1 MKPYKIWGKS
11 RIQRKILF
19 WTFLMPPFDNR
30 VVKLWKVGHWRFSYD
45 PYNMVH
51 MIEPLSYGPFMGQIK
66 WRSWLM
72 LHILDILGFLHEK
85 LERRTNLI
93 TGKLHV
99 FNKRKTILTELIDIM
114 DALHGD
120 CFQVTNKDMI
130 ESEHSLTY
138 LFVAYWQGFKA
149 RSSLN
154 VTLFSDTHTLKIQ
167 YKYT

>member
-1 MKPYKIWGKS
+1 
-11 RIQRKILF
+11 
-19 WTFLMPPFDNR
+19 
-30 VVKLWKVGHWRFSYD
+30 
-45 PYNMVH
+45 
-51 MIEPLSYGPFMGQIK
+51 
-66 WRSWLM
+66 M

-138 LFVAYWQGFKA
+138 LFVAYWQGFKT
-149 RSSLN
+149 RSSFN
-154 VTLFSDTHTLKIQ
+154 DTLFSDTHKLKIQ
-167 YKYT
+167 YE